1 MHETSLIQY
10 TLNAVEAQAI
20 RMCLHH
26 VRSIRIVVG
35 EMRGAVPELMQY
47 GFRILCRKR
56 PLFSGAVLEIE
67 TREIRLKCGRCG
79 GVYHVDD
86 FHEVVCPDC
95 GASDYRLVE
104 GDELYIDSFEG
115 E

>member
-1 MHETSLIQY
+1 MHETSLIRY
-10 TLNAVEAQAI
+10 TLDAVEAQAI
-20 RMCLHH
+20 RMRLHH

-35 EMRGAVPELMQY
+35 DMRGAVPELMQY
-47 GFRILCRKR
+47 GFQILCRNR

-67 TREIRLKCGRCG
+67 TREIQLECKQCGRRF
-79 GVYHVDD
+79 HVDD
-86 FHEVVCPDC
+86 FHAVECPDC
-95 GASDYRLVE
+95 GSGGYHLVK